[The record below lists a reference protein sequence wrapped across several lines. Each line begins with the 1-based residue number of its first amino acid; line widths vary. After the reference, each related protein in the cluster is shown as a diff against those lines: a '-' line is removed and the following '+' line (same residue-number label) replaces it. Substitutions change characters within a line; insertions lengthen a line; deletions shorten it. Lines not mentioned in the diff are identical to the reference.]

1 MTSDSREVTVLQ
13 GGGVIYPGATI
24 GMLGGGQLGRMF
36 ALSAAQLGYRV
47 IGFTPEENS
56 PLSQVTGETICAQYE
71 DQEALKRFAAK
82 VDVVTIEFE
91 NIPVETANLLAQ
103 LKPVRPRPQVL
114 HIAQNRLRE
123 KTFLKE
129 NGFAVAPFILVK
141 DENQLED
148 AIDNLGVPCV
158 LKTTGFGYDGKG
170 QRVVRAP
177 EAAAEAWKSLS
188 ASELIIE
195 EFIPF
200 EREISVIGARSVSG
214 EFKAYGPIENQHKNH
229 ILDLSTVPAK
239 LSWSLE
245 EEAIEITRSLME
257 KLDVVG
263 LLCVEFFIAEDERLL
278 VNEVAP
284 RPHNSGHYTIEA
296 CGASQF
302 EQHVRAI
309 TGLPLGKTHVEDAA
323 CMANLLGDV
332 WETGTPDWFKALSS
346 DVHLHLYGKR
356 DARPGRKMGH
366 ITALAKYPEEARE
379 QVKAAR
385 AALKPAP

>member
-1 MTSDSREVTVLQ
+1 MSAESNEVTVLQ

-123 KTFLKE
+123 KSFLKD
-129 NGFAVAPFILVK
+129 NGFKVAPFIIVK
-141 DENQLED
+141 EESQLEE
-148 AIDNLGVPCV
+148 AIDTLGVPAV

-177 EAAAEAWKSLS
+177 EAAPEAWKSLN
-188 ASELIIE
+188 ASELIVE

-200 EREISVIGARSVSG
+200 EREISVIGARSISG
-214 EFKAYGPIENQHKNH
+214 EFKAFGPIENQHKNH

-263 LLCVEFFIAEDERLL
+263 LLCVEFFLAEDERLL

-284 RPHNSGHYTIEA
+284 RPHNSGHYSIEA
-296 CGASQF
+296 CSVSQF

-309 TGLPLGKTHVEDAA
+309 TGLPLGKTHVEGAA

-332 WETGTPDWFKALSS
+332 WDDGLPDWSRALTS

-366 ITALAKYPEEARE
+366 ITALAKYPDEAKE
-379 QVKAAR
+379 LAR
-385 AALKPAP
+385 AARESLKALR

>member
-1 MTSDSREVTVLQ
+1 
-13 GGGVIYPGATI
+13 
-24 GMLGGGQLGRMF
+24 
-36 ALSAAQLGYRV
+36 
-47 IGFTPEENS
+47 
-56 PLSQVTGETICAQYE
+56 
-71 DQEALKRFAAK
+71 
-82 VDVVTIEFE
+82 
-91 NIPVETANLLAQ
+91 
-103 LKPVRPRPQVL
+103 
-114 HIAQNRLRE
+114 
-123 KTFLKE
+123 
-129 NGFAVAPFILVK
+129 
-141 DENQLED
+141 
-148 AIDNLGVPCV
+148 
-158 LKTTGFGYDGKG
+158 
-170 QRVVRAP
+170 
-177 EAAAEAWKSLS
+177 
-188 ASELIIE
+188 
-195 EFIPF
+195 
-200 EREISVIGARSVSG
+200 
-214 EFKAYGPIENQHKNH
+214 
-229 ILDLSTVPAK
+229 
-239 LSWSLE
+239 
-245 EEAIEITRSLME
+245 ME